1 MRNKG
6 RQVDGLLIFLLE
18 IQMDFAAN
26 LAFFLLE
33 KTGSVLGVWQGKLS
47 ADAQRKLFGRC
58 IGKGTIIVNGETE
71 TIYNRVKVCFGQ
83 DYDDR
88 NIMTFAALK

>member
-1 MRNKG
+1 
-6 RQVDGLLIFLLE
+6 
-18 IQMDFAAN
+18 MDFAAN

-58 IGKGTIIVNGETE
+58 IGKGTIVVNGEAE
-71 TIYNRVKVCFGQ
+71 TICNRVKVCFGH

-88 NIMTFAALK
+88 NITKFSVL

>member
-47 ADAQRKLFGRC
+47 ADAQRKLFGRF
-58 IGKGTIIVNGETE
+58 IGRGTIIVNGETE
-71 TIYNRVKVCFGQ
+71 TICNRVKVCFGQ

-88 NIMTFAALK
+88 NIMAFAALK

>member
-1 MRNKG
+1 
-6 RQVDGLLIFLLE
+6 
-18 IQMDFAAN
+18 MDFAAN

-47 ADAQRKLFGRC
+47 ADTQRKLFGRC
-58 IGKGTIIVNGETE
+58 IGKGTIVVSGESE
-71 TIYNRVKVCFGQ
+71 TICNRVKVCFGH

-88 NIMTFAALK
+88 NITTFAALR